1 LSILVTGADGFI
13 GKSLLA
19 EMLLRGDIACGAVR
33 FLGFSHSLSDKFHL
47 TAVGDIGGDTDWTS
61 ALSGVECVI
70 HCAARAYVMNEIESD
85 GLAAY
90 HSVNVVGTKRLAE
103 QAAALDVRRLVY
115 LSSVKVNGESTAFDE
130 MYHNSDQPAPNDP
143 YGLSKLEAEEVL
155 LEVSAKTGLEIVIVR
170 PPLVYGPGVKGNLF
184 RLLKLVSL
192 GIPLP
197 LGAVDNRRSLIGL
210 ENLVDLL
217 ICCVD
222 HPNAA
227 GQILLVSDG
236 EDLSTPDL
244 IRGLAQAMDKSPKL
258 LPVPVSWLYVL
269 GKLTGK
275 LSEVDRLLG
284 SLRVDSAHTREL
296 LDWTPPV
303 SVEAGLQKTVDW
315 FLAQ

>member
-1 LSILVTGADGFI
+1 
-13 GKSLLA
+13 
-19 EMLLRGDIACGAVR
+19 M
-33 FLGFSHSLSDKFHL
+33 
-47 TAVGDIGGDTDWTS
+47 
-61 ALSGVECVI
+61 ECVI